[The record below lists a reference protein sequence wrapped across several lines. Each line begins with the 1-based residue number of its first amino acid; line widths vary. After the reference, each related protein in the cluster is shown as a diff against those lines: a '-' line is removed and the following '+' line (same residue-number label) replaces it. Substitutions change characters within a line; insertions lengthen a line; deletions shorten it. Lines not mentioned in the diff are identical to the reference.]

1 MNTRG
6 RQPWMV
12 RAFRSIRGRLMFAI
26 MATTFLALLMSAAV
40 NTVIGFYSLKR
51 VILRDTD
58 LLCLA
63 LGQSLDAALEFDN
76 KDDAERLLRST
87 LPNQER
93 ITHAW
98 VFDAKGRPFAAYV
111 RETEH
116 PLPLPAAALE
126 DRIDYR
132 WPTLEVSRVIHLGT
146 HKRVS
151 GVILVRN
158 HLGELR
164 AQVVLASTVSLGALA
179 LILVIAYLI
188 ALTVRGAVSRP
199 IEDLHEAARLITAD
213 RRYSIRVAKR
223 GEDELGRLVDMFNDM
238 VSQIQARDQE
248 LELHRGHLE
257 ETVARRTAELLQ
269 VNTQLQE
276 AKERSE
282 EANRA
287 KSAFLANISHELRT
301 PLNAI
306 ILYSELLRGD
316 AEAAGD
322 MQTGQDLGKIQTA
335 GEHLLALINDVLD
348 LAKIESGRM
357 TLDLED
363 VNPSL
368 VAWEAVSTVQPQ
380 AMKNGNRLE
389 VKVSE
394 ELPTLEAD
402 RVKLKQALVNL
413 LSNACKFTHSGTVE
427 LSARIV
433 EEKDRGWIRFD
444 VRDTGIGISPEDQ
457 ERIFS
462 EFTQADSRTNRKYG
476 GTGLGLPIS
485 RRFAQMMGGEIVV
498 TSQPGQGS
506 TFSLC
511 LPLVQSPVPNEVP
524 AASGAPGRVTE
535 SWRPILVIDDD
546 PDSRDILARIL
557 EEGGF
562 KVVRAANGAA
572 GLALAASSNPLLIV
586 LDLFM
591 PGMDGWEVLAR
602 IQEEPALKR
611 IPVVV
616 VSVEPDRKQ
625 GLALGAVEVF
635 RKPFQP
641 SEFLSTIRKEAFKG
655 IPRVLLVEGDPS
667 LGDPLKGALE
677 GAGWSVQVTANTED
691 ARRILRKDP
700 HSLILFDLRIA
711 GPRGMNLFRDLR
723 TEESFRSIP
732 AVIITP
738 TESADG
744 LASISA
750 LGSERLIPDGTF
762 TLPGLA
768 EQLLGLVRLYC
779 K

>member
-1 MNTRG
+1 
-6 RQPWMV
+6 
-12 RAFRSIRGRLMFAI
+12 MFAI

-76 KDDAERLLRST
+76 KDDAERLLSST

-98 VFDAKGRPFAAYV
+98 VFDAKGRPFATYV
-111 RETEH
+111 RE
-116 PLPLPAAALE
+116 PDRALPLPTAAIE
-126 DRIDYR
+126 DRIDFR
-132 WPTLEVSRVIHLGT
+132 WPTLEVSRIIHLGT

-164 AQVVLASTVSLGALA
+164 AQVILASAASLGALA

-188 ALTVRGAVSRP
+188 ALTVRGAVIRP

-238 VSQIQARDQE
+238 VSQIQIRDQE
-248 LELHRGHLE
+248 LEQHRGHLE

-282 EANRA
+282 EASRA

-322 MQTGQDLGKIQTA
+322 LQTGQDLGKIQSA

-380 AMKNGNRLE
+380 AMKNGNKLE

-394 ELPTLEAD
+394 ELPSLEAD

-413 LSNACKFTHSGTVE
+413 LSNACKFTQSGTVE
-427 LSARIV
+427 LSARVV
-433 EEKDRGWIRFD
+433 EENGRDWIRFD

-498 TSQPGQGS
+498 ASQPGFGS

-511 LPLVQSPVPNEVP
+511 LPLVQNPTLAAVPSAPEPIGPVN
-524 AASGAPGRVTE
+524 AAR
-535 SWRPILVIDDD
+535 RPILVIDDD
-546 PDSRDILARIL
+546 PDSRDILGRIL
-557 EEGGF
+557 EDGGF
-562 KVVRAANGAA
+562 RVVQAEDGAT

-591 PGMDGWEVLAR
+591 PVMDGFEVLAR
-602 IQEEPALKR
+602 IQKQPTLKQ

-655 IPRVLLVEGDPS
+655 IPRVLLVVNDPS
-667 LGDPLKGALE
+667 LGDPLQPALE
-677 GAGWSVQVTANTED
+677 GAGWAVQVAANAEE
-691 ARRILRKDP
+691 AKRFLGKDP
-700 HSLILFDLRIA
+700 HSLILFDLRSA
-711 GPRGMNLFRDLR
+711 GSGGMDLFRDLR
-723 TEESFRSIP
+723 AEETFRSIP
-732 AVIITP
+732 AVIIAP
-738 TESADG
+738 ADAADG
-744 LASISA
+744 LTSISA
-750 LGSERLIPDGTF
+750 LGSDRLIPDGTF

-768 EQLLGLVRLYC
+768 DQLLGLVRLYC